1 MLETLISSEKGEKAV
16 MTIREFIEID
26 NDQMNALNQKQVDDL
41 LKRMVPQANRR
52 LNKLMDM
59 EITPQAL
66 YSRLDENDEL
76 MPFKQKHRTLGK
88 GKSELRNM
96 QRFFRNKTSTVEG
109 AKEVQTEL
117 VARVVGELDTSNIDY
132 DEVLEFNDKY
142 DMKMFWKAY
151 NKLLERKDIV
161 ISTKNNPIAG
171 AVASGEVQALMMR
184 TLDNKMYKSSTWFQK
199 KVAEIIKDMYEPP
212 ETGQSPLELIG
223 NR

>member
-1 MLETLISSEKGEKAV
+1 
-16 MTIREFIEID
+16 MTIQEFTEID
-26 NDQMNALNQKQVDDL
+26 TDQMNSLDQRQVNDL

-52 LNKLMDM
+52 LNKLMGM

-76 MPFKQKHRTLGK
+76 MPFKQKHSSLGK
-88 GKSELRNM
+88 AKSELRNM
-96 QRFFRNKTSTVEG
+96 QRFFRNKTSTVKG

-117 VARVVGELDTSNIDY
+117 VARLIGELDSSKIEY
-132 DEVLEFNDKY
+132 EEVLDFNDKY
-142 DMKMFWKAY
+142 NMSMFWKAY

-199 KVAEIIKDMYEPP
+199 KVAEIIKEMYAPP
-212 ETGQSPLELIG
+212 KAGQSPLELSG
-223 NR
+223 NG

>member
-1 MLETLISSEKGEKAV
+1 MSETLISSEKGEKAT
-16 MTIREFIEID
+16 MTIREFTEIN
-26 NDQMNALNQKQVDDL
+26 NDQMNALDQNQVNDL

-52 LNKLMDM
+52 LNRLMRM

-76 MPFKQKHRTLGK
+76 MPFKQKHGTLGR

-109 AKEVQTEL
+109 AKQVQTEL
-117 VARVVGELDTSNIDY
+117 IARLTGELDVSNIDY
-132 DEVLEFNDKY
+132 DKVLEFNGKY
-142 DMKMFWKAY
+142 DMNMFWKAY

-199 KVAEIIKDMYEPP
+199 KIAEIIKDMYEPP
-212 ETGQSPLELIG
+212 ETGQSPLELVG